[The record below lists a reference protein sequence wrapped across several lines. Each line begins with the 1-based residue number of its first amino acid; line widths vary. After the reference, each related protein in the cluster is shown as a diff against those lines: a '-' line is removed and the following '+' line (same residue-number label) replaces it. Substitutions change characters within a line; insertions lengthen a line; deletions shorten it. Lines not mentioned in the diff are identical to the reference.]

1 MYSDYQNQTP
11 IVINDRSS
19 EGLADANIRI
29 GNMLSEMSELQIKLQ
44 AMYLVMLDQGIDPQ
58 VFEDKIEEVMKTR
71 GNKNP
76 VSLDSKVRKDGQ
88 EICFNSASR
97 QMPLLRKQRILL
109 TYIPER
115 GKRGRRT
122 SGTKRILTCPFS
134 NN

>member
-71 GNKNP
+71 GNKKP
-76 VSLDSKVRKDGQ
+76 VSLDSK
-88 EICFNSASR
+88 
-97 QMPLLRKQRILL
+97 P
-109 TYIPER
+109 
-115 GKRGRRT
+115 
-122 SGTKRILTCPFS
+122 
-134 NN
+134 

>member
-58 VFEDKIEEVMKTR
+58 VFEEKIEEVMKTR
-71 GNKNP
+71 GNKKP
-76 VSLDSKVRKDGQ
+76 VSLDSKPCPKCGRMVKK
-88 EICFNSASR
+88 SALT
-97 QMPLLRKQRILL
+97 PLL
-109 TYIPER
+109 
-115 GKRGRRT
+115 GKCLYCG
-122 SGTKRILTCPFS
+122 SNVSFS
-134 NN
+134 PTFLNEEKEEEEPQEPKEF

>member
-71 GNKNP
+71 GNKKP
-76 VSLDSKVRKDGQ
+76 VSLDSKPCPKCGRMVMK
-88 EICFNSASR
+88 SALT
-97 QMPLLRKQRILL
+97 PLL
-109 TYIPER
+109 
-115 GKRGRRT
+115 GKCLYCG
-122 SGTKRILTCPFS
+122 SNVSFS
-134 NN
+134 PTFLNEEKEEEEPQEPKEF